1 MPSRDRRSQVYV
13 GNTVELGRLL
23 LLIYI
28 ALLLYGS
35 LYPFNHWRVPF
46 ESPWRIM
53 LPRGG
58 HDPYSDIVTNLLVYL
73 PFGFLMMRA
82 ARGRRVTAGL
92 VLAVTVVGGAFSLGI
107 EYLQAFNPAR
117 VSSLGDVALNTSGT
131 FFGALATTFL
141 RTDTRLGRQLLGW
154 RDQYAISGTLAN
166 VGLAA
171 IGLWTL
177 SQLTPLVPSLDVSSL
192 RAGLKPV
199 WYTLTGQVPFDRSQA
214 IVYAF
219 SVGGLAL
226 LARTVLHRRYR
237 SAVLFGAFVGVVLL
251 LKIPIVSRQISLEAI
266 AGTAAGVVLA
276 GLLRHCRGRVR
287 LLSAAALILGAVTL
301 SELRFGTGGGLRAF
315 NWIPFRGQLAHDLI
329 GVADLLD
336 DIWPFVAL
344 TYLAMLTRP
353 VRPALTAVTGAL
365 GLGALMYVLE
375 WHQQSL
381 PGRYGDITD
390 VITPVLA
397 WLLPWLHPGARR
409 SAAPDTAAA
418 HGHDPRTTRHHPRRA
433 WLAVAVLLAAAAA
446 AAWSLPTVP
455 PERHVD
461 ESLLPKVP
469 PPDQLPRV
477 SLPQFRY
484 AHPRLP
490 APSPSDIRQLK
501 QRNRSYL
508 RDVAHRAR
516 GGHGPLRAVITAA
529 YVDPGSQNLDL
540 LFRRLMALKFQWRG
554 QEQVKPLAMAYD
566 WLYASWDTRQRAAL
580 LRKLIE
586 GCNYIIHFIRVER
599 LSPYNVYLYNSPFQA
614 LMAGTLASYG
624 DSRDAELPMRFTY
637 HYWLD
642 TVLPV
647 WRQIMGK
654 NGGWHEG
661 NEYVGVGIGQA
672 VYELPAMWRK
682 ATGQDLFRSEPEL
695 RGFLRFLIYR
705 ERPDGQN
712 YHWGDGA
719 FHDKAVP
726 GRIPLAIEY
735 HDKAAYSLKRPP
747 PFRPTSWPW
756 GPLPQPSLYD
766 PHAITRLPLT
776 YFMDGIGMVVMRS
789 GWGPNATYVTFKTGD
804 NYWSHVHLDQGA
816 FTIYKGGALAI
827 DSGLYGPKYNSDH
840 HMDYEYQTIAHNTI
854 TVKDPADTVPAPGK
868 GDQPPRPI
876 ANDGGQRRVGSGWGV
891 YAAPLDLADWKAH
904 RDIYHT
910 GTMEKVFHRDG
921 LTVAVADVTPAY
933 TNEYSGKGTFT
944 NRTRRVERFWRIFA
958 YDRRADAVVI
968 FDQVQAAHAR
978 FRKRWLLHTIQRPVV
993 NGDTFTVT
1001 IDPTGKPG
1009 HGGGRLEGHVLLPR
1023 QPDIQLIGGKGYQFY
1038 VDGHNYDAHGKV
1050 EARARQLGDT
1060 EIGAWRIEVYPSVQK
1075 REQDFLT
1082 VLLPSSL
1089 TTESVDRVKR
1099 LEDGNRVGCEIV
1111 GHGRTTRW
1119 WFVRGSNRVDVEV
1132 IENGHSR
1139 TYHVAP
1145 GSPTVR

>member
-1 MPSRDRRSQVYV
+1 MPSRDRRSRVYV
-13 GNTVELGRLL
+13 GNTVEMGRLL
-23 LLIYI
+23 LLIYVG
-28 ALLLYGS
+28 LLLYGS

-46 ESPWRIM
+46 ESPWEIM

-82 ARGRRVTAGL
+82 AHARRAGAGL
-92 VLAVTVVGGAFSLGI
+92 ILAVTLVGGAFSLGI

-131 FFGALATTFL
+131 FFGALATSFL
-141 RTDTRLGRQLLGW
+141 RADARLGRHLLGW
-154 RDQYAISGTLAN
+154 RDQYAIPGTLAN

-199 WYTLTGQVPFDRSQA
+199 WYTLIGQVPFDRSQA
-214 IVYAF
+214 MVYAL

-226 LARTVLHRRYR
+226 LARTVLHRQYR

-266 AGTAAGVVLA
+266 AGTGAGVLLA

-287 LLSAAALILGAVTL
+287 LLSAAALILGSVVL
-301 SELRFGTGGGLRAF
+301 SELRFGSGGGLWAF

-365 GLGALMYVLE
+365 GLGALMFVLE

-397 WLLPWLHPGARR
+397 WLVPWLHPVARR
-409 SAAPDTAAA
+409 SAAPDPAAS
-418 HGHDPRTTRHHPRRA
+418 HGHDPRVTRHRPRRA
-433 WLAVAVLLAAAAA
+433 WLALAVLLAAAAA

-455 PERHVD
+455 PERHVN
-461 ESLLPKVP
+461 ESLLPKLP
-469 PPDQLPRV
+469 APDQLAAV
-477 SLPQFRY
+477 SLPHFRH

-501 QRNRSYL
+501 QYNPSYL
-508 RDVAHRAR
+508 PGVEQRAK
-516 GGHGPLRAVITAA
+516 GGHGPLTAVITAA
-529 YVDPGSQNLDL
+529 YINPGSQDLDL

-554 QEQVKPLAMAYD
+554 QQQVKPLAMAYD
-566 WLYASWDTRQRAAL
+566 WLYDQWSEGQRAAL
-580 LRKLIE
+580 LSKLVE
-586 GCNYIIHFIRVER
+586 GCNYIIHFIRFER

-624 DSRDAELPMRFTY
+624 DSPEAELPMRFTY

-654 NGGWHEG
+654 HGGWHEG
-661 NEYVGVGIGQA
+661 NEYVGIGIGQA

-682 ATGQDLFRSEPEL
+682 ATDQDLFRSEPEL
-695 RGFLRFLIYR
+695 HGFLEFLVYR
-705 ERPDGQN
+705 QRPDGEN
-712 YHWGDGA
+712 FRWGDGGW
-719 FHDKAVP
+719 HDKAVP
-726 GRIPLAIEY
+726 DRIPLAIEY
-735 HDKAAYSLKRPP
+735 HDKAGYSLKGRPR
-747 PFRPTSWPW
+747 FEPTAWPW
-756 GPLPQPSLYD
+756 GPLPDPSLYD
-766 PHAITRLPLT
+766 PGAITRLPLT
-776 YFMDGIGMVVMRS
+776 RYFDGIGMVVMRS
-789 GWGPNATYVTFKTGD
+789 GWGPDATYVTFKTGD

-827 DSGLYGPKYNSDH
+827 DSGLYGPTYDSDH

-868 GDQPPRPI
+868 PGQPSRPI

-904 RDIYHT
+904 RQIYHT
-910 GTMEKVFHRDG
+910 GTMEKVFHQDG

-933 TNEYSGKGTFT
+933 TNAYSGKGTFT
-944 NRTRRVERFWRIFA
+944 NRTRRVERFWRIFG

-968 FDQVQAAHAR
+968 FDQVKATHAR
-978 FRKRWLLHTIQRPVV
+978 FRKRWLLHTVQRPVV

-1001 IDPTGKPG
+1001 IDPTDKPG

-1023 QPDIQLIGGKGYQFY
+1023 QPDIQLIGGKGYRFF
-1038 VDGHNYDAHGKV
+1038 VDGHNYDAQGKV
-1050 EARARQLGDT
+1050 DVRARQVGNT
-1060 EIGAWRIEVYPSVQK
+1060 EVGAWRIEVYPSVQQ

-1089 TTESVDRVKR
+1089 AAESGDRVRR
-1099 LEDGNRVGCEIV
+1099 LEDGNRVGCEII
-1111 GHGRTTRW
+1111 GPERTTRW
-1119 WFVRGSNRVDVEV
+1119 WFVRGRNQVQVEV
-1132 IENGHSR
+1132 IENGRTR
-1139 TYHVAP
+1139 TYDVGPAP
-1145 GSPTVR
+1145 LAAR